1 MIPED
6 LRFRLL
12 RLLEANPTLSQREI
26 ATELGLSLGRVNYVL
41 RALIEKGQV
50 KTRNFRMSPNKLRYA
65 YLLTPGGIE
74 EKARLT
80 GGFLQRKLAEHE
92 ALQAEIEALQR
103 ELGGARGGGR

>member
-1 MIPED
+1 M
-6 LRFRLL
+6 
-12 RLLEANPTLSQREI
+12 
-26 ATELGLSLGRVNYVL
+26 NYVL
-41 RALIEKGQV
+41 RALIVKGQV